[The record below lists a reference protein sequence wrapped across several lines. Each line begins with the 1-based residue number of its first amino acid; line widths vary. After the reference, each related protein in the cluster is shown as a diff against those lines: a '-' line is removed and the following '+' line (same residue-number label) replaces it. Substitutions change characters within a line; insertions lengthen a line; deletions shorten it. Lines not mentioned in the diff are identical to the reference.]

1 MKLHNNTNFV
11 VVSRNHYGELTVNQF
26 VHFES
31 ARFTY
36 DRFTKMGRRAKLF
49 AVSPAENVKV
59 LMRDNENDL
68 VS

>member
-11 VVSRNHYGELTVNQF
+11 VVNKDHYGELTVNQF
-26 VHFES
+26 VNFEA

-36 DRFTKMGRRAKLF
+36 DRFTKMGRRVKLF

-59 LMRDNENDL
+59 LMWDNENN
-68 VS
+68 